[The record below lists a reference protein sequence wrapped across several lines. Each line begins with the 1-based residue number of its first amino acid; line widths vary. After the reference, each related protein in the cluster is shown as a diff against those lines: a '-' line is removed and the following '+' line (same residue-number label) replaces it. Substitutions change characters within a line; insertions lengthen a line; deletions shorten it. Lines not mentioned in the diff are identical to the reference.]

1 MTEKIIEITPTPAGS
16 IVTIYPT
23 IEYKAVERRRRE
35 AAKRAARLAKVKS
48 HAGGAAL
55 LAGLVLA
62 LGTAG
67 GPRLRDNQP
76 RARRGATRR
85 LSRPRHYR
93 QHRRGH
99 FLLKPRRAFL
109 YLIYKN
115 SAFAALGPRAGLY
128 RVLK

>member
-23 IEYKAVERRRRE
+23 IEYKAIERRRRE

-55 LAGLVLA
+55 IAGLVLA

-67 GPRLRDNQP
+67 GLDCETIGLAQ
-76 RARRGATRR
+76 GAAQLAVSLALVTIG
-85 LSRPRHYR
+85 ST
-93 QHRRGH
+93 
-99 FLLKPRRAFL
+99 
-109 YLIYKN
+109 
-115 SAFAALGPRAGLY
+115 AAGIFY
-128 RVLK
+128 